1 MKVKVNMDELRD
13 VIKKVKGVIPNT
25 PSIKVLE
32 NLFIKAE
39 DRVVTVTG
47 SNLEDTLEIELLS
60 GEVIETGK
68 VLIDKDTLLLI
79 EKIKDRGK
87 FAGFITIT
95 DNEISYDNKVIN
107 FENDGEEA
115 AEDYPEASECN
126 IPVFSADH
134 KELRRLLGVS
144 YVCDKKAENYPLK
157 RVVCIDNDYFVAT
170 DTYRLAKRK
179 HGIDNKLENPVLISV
194 KSVDLLTSLLSNSE
208 VKFVNCYI
216 DEEERHLC
224 FEIDNIKHVVYLMQE
239 KYFDWRNFT
248 YPEPLTTITIDTKEA
263 LEELNLVKAVTE
275 KLNYTII
282 MAVKDGALRVTGEKE
297 KKSLTVDIPILKIE
311 GEEMDYEIAINCLF
325 MIDLLKQQGK
335 ITNIKFAGQNK
346 LVVSGEDG
354 ILPLKLD
361 KK

>member
-107 FENDGEEA
+107 FENDGEET

-157 RVVCIDNDYFVAT
+157 KQY
-170 DTYRLAKRK
+170 
-179 HGIDNKLENPVLISV
+179 VLTMIILWLQIHTGLRSA
-194 KSVDLLTSLLSNSE
+194 S
-208 VKFVNCYI
+208 
-216 DEEERHLC
+216 
-224 FEIDNIKHVVYLMQE
+224 
-239 KYFDWRNFT
+239 
-248 YPEPLTTITIDTKEA
+248 
-263 LEELNLVKAVTE
+263 TE
-275 KLNYTII
+275 
-282 MAVKDGALRVTGEKE
+282 
-297 KKSLTVDIPILKIE
+297 
-311 GEEMDYEIAINCLF
+311 
-325 MIDLLKQQGK
+325 
-335 ITNIKFAGQNK
+335 
-346 LVVSGEDG
+346 
-354 ILPLKLD
+354 
-361 KK
+361 

>member
-107 FENDGEEA
+107 FENDGEET

-157 RVVCIDNDYFVAT
+157 RAVCIDNDYFVAT

-179 HGIDNKLENPVLISV
+179 HGIDNKLENPVSISV

-275 KLNYTII
+275 KPNYTII

-354 ILPLKLD
+354 ILPIKLD